1 MSKEVKVRY
10 VGKIEILVDGSIVKT
25 YFQTVSGSAW
35 KKVGTDVILLYS
47 EGYSNIILKV
57 NDTHPNKGDMLFV
70 ARQIQKYFPG
80 VKVEEVVG
88 I

>member
-1 MSKEVKVRY
+1 MSEEVKVRY

-25 YFQTVSGSAW
+25 YYQTVSGSAW

-47 EGYSNIILKV
+47 EGYKNIILKV
-57 NDTHPNKGDMLFV
+57 NHDHPNKNDMIHV
-70 ARQIQKYFPG
+70 AQQIQRYFPG